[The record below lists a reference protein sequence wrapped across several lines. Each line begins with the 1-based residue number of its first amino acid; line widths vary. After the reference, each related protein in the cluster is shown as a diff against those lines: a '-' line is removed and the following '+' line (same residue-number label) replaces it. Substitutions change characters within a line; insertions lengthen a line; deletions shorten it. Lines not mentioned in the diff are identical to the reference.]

1 MEEWTIMLQ
10 DRAINKFSIE
20 DRGGRVTIGRGSEAD
35 VVIDNAAI
43 SREHLALELVGRI
56 IYVHDLGS
64 TNGTFV
70 NGQRIKD
77 VVPVSR
83 NDDIEFGKFRLLP
96 VGVSTDQVSSSSTSD
111 MDHVEETVFIS
122 AGQAGPGKTPRGA
135 AEMEGPKLIVRQG
148 KAVPTKLSLVG
159 KTSIKI
165 GKDSTCDM
173 IVKAWFVASA
183 QCYIVLRGGKRYS
196 VVPQWSWSA
205 TRLNGLKIKEEKELH
220 PGDII
225 EIRDAK
231 IQFES

>member
-10 DRAINKFSIE
+10 DRAINKFTIE

-35 VVIDNAAI
+35 VVIDNVAI
-43 SREHLALELVGRI
+43 SREHLALELVGRVV
-56 IYVHDLGS
+56 YVHDLGS

-70 NGQRIKD
+70 NGERIND

-96 VGVSTDQVSSSSTSD
+96 VGVATARVSSSSTSD
-111 MDHVEETVFIS
+111 MDHVDETVFIT
-122 AGQAGPGKTPRGA
+122 ADQAASGKSSRA
-135 AEMEGPKLIVRQG
+135 VKELEGPRLTVREG
-148 KAVPTKLSLVG
+148 NVVPTQISLVG

-173 IVKAWFVASA
+173 VIKAWFVAGA
-183 QCYIVLRGGKRYS
+183 QCYIVLRGGKQYS
-196 VVPQWSWSA
+196 IVPQWSWST
-205 TRLNGLKIKEEKELH
+205 TRLNGLKIKDEKELH
-220 PGDII
+220 SGDVI

-231 IQFES
+231 IQFET